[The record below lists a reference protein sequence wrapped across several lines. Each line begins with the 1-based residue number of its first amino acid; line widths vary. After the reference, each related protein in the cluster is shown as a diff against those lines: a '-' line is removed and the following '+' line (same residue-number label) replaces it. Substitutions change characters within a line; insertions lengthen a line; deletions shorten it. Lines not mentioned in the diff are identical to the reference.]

1 MTKTIDAEAAD
12 RAAAAARDA
21 VDQAEQA
28 ITSGRRLGVDK
39 LTALVTRA
47 RHADLTAKASRAQA
61 EQDREQAR
69 REALTGVAAEI
80 DALAEAGVEGLGD
93 ALADVAAAAERARQ
107 AARAWD
113 ARLTEVTGAASA
125 LSCRAPAPGG
135 PREADERVAIRD
147 DGTIYHGETVLKRL
161 GSRID
166 AALGNALNGDVVSA
180 TASAEVTAKA
190 RTLERADHYVRGRG
204 GMILPIYGDLNQ
216 NQQAQIRTGQLVE
229 LNEREIRAYLAGDL

>member
-1 MTKTIDAEAAD
+1 MTKTLDPQTAD
-12 RAAAAARDA
+12 REAAAARSA
-21 VDQAEQA
+21 VDEAEQA
-28 ITSGRRLGVDK
+28 IAGGKKFGVDK

-61 EQDREQAR
+61 EQEREQAR

-80 DALAEAGVEGLGD
+80 DALAEAGVEGLRE

-113 ARLTEVTGAASA
+113 EQLTEVTGAASA

-135 PREADERVAIRD
+135 PREADELVAIRD

-166 AALGNALNGDVVSA
+166 AALGHALGGDVVSA
-180 TASAEVTAKA
+180 TAAAEVP
-190 RTLERADHYVRGRG
+190 RRPGHR
-204 GMILPIYGDLNQ
+204 N
-216 NQQAQIRTGQLVE
+216 AQTITS
-229 LNEREIRAYLAGDL
+229 AAAAA